1 MFDFQ
6 GEGQVTIEQDSPGNK
21 EDEEE
26 DQETHQ
32 KGYRLKPEKQLH
44 LFPKQNGS
52 ATLLSPHVI
61 FKIYYYL

>member
-6 GEGQVTIEQDSPGNK
+6 GEGQVTIEQDSPRNK

-32 KGYRLKPEKQLH
+32 KGYRLKPEK
-44 LFPKQNGS
+44 
-52 ATLLSPHVI
+52 
-61 FKIYYYL
+61 